1 MCAKGIAGQETRPD
15 SVLGGWI
22 YGPYVNHNHYAGLM
36 EMLVPIPLVFCF
48 TRYAYGVR
56 RTIAG
61 VGAAVMASTVFLSGS
76 RGGMLALAVEMTF
89 FAAVL
94 MARRKRP
101 KAIIVGG
108 VFLLVVFGLA
118 AWLGGSELANRMA
131 SIRTEAKAE
140 MSGGMRL
147 AIDRDSLHMF
157 LKKPVLGWGLGT
169 FPIAY
174 PQFRSFYTNFFVN
187 EAHNDYLQLLVEMGA
202 VGFATML
209 WFLVALYR
217 NGLKKLHDWSININ
231 GAVTLAALLGC
242 TGILVHSFVDFNLHV
257 PGNAAL
263 FYALCMLAVSEPLL
277 RSTPRRRSHSREWWA
292 GGEAAPANEVKAI

>member
-1 MCAKGIAGQETRPD
+1 
-15 SVLGGWI
+15 
-22 YGPYVNHNHYAGLM
+22 M

-257 PGNAAL
+257 PGNAAF